1 MLNAAGQVGEQLLA
15 ATPALAGNVPGALGA
30 LDATL
35 ATTVDSITQGVQA
48 NLAGLAPP
56 EEIVR
61 GLVEPL
67 AQQLNRGLNGV
78 LAGAEFVAENGLPNL
93 QSVIDGA
100 SGTVRKL
107 VLLMRLIRMLELRP
121 FWHRHPMVMCMRGKE
136 GHSL

>member
-15 ATPALAGNVPGALGA
+15 ATPALERNVPGSLDA
-30 LDATL
+30 LDTTL

-78 LAGAEFVAENGLPNL
+78 LTGAEIVAENGLPNL
-93 QSVIDGA
+93 QGVMDGA
-100 SGTVRKL
+100 A
-107 VLLMRLIRMLELRP
+107 
-121 FWHRHPMVMCMRGKE
+121 GKVW
-136 GHSL
+136 